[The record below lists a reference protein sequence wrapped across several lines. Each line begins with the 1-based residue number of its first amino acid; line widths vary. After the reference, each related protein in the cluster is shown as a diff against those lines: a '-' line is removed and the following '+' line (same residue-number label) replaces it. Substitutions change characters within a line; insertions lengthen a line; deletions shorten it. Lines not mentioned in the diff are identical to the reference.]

1 MIDVMHLKSFVIDE
15 NICEG
20 GQQSL
25 SSCKT
30 RTIVRTKIS
39 LSLSFGDRS
48 TSSHIQS
55 QEPREPSL

>member
-30 RTIVRTKIS
+30 GKRV
-39 LSLSFGDRS
+39 LLYV
-48 TSSHIQS
+48 
-55 QEPREPSL
+55 

>member
-48 TSSHIQS
+48 TPRHIQS